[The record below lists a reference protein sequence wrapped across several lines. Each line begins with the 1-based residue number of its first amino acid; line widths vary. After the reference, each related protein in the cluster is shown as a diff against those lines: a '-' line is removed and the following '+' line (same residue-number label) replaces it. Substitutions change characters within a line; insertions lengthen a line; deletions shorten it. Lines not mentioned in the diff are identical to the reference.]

1 VSERTAAAVVVALR
15 LEALAVRRHVGGV
28 AVLRTGMGPRRV
40 AGCAPLIA
48 DRPGWVSA
56 GFCGGLAPF
65 VRPGDL
71 VVAHEVVV
79 AATRYAVPAGRD
91 LARRLRGHGLRVHLG
106 SVAATAAVVHGTARE
121 KLAAAG
127 HLAVDMESGALAE
140 LAAGRPFA
148 VVRAVVDTAAAPLVS
163 PGTPFGVLRALRSLR
178 IAAPEIGAWARAVG
192 TVEAAPAV
200 PIVTESERR

>member
-1 VSERTAAAVVVALR
+1 MTAGAAAAVVVALR
-15 LEALAVRRHVGGV
+15 LEALAMRGHVGGV
-28 AVLRTGMGPRRV
+28 EVLRTGMGPRRV

-48 DRPGWVSA
+48 DRRGWVSA

-79 AATRYAVPAGRD
+79 AATRHAVPAGRE
-91 LARRLRGHGLRVHLG
+91 LAQRLRGLGLRVHLG
-106 SVAATAAVVHGTARE
+106 SLAATAQVVHGTVRE

-127 HLAVDMESGALAE
+127 HLAVDMESGALAQ

-148 VVRAVVDTAAAPLVS
+148 VVRAVVDTADAPLAS
-163 PGTPFGVLRALRSLR
+163 PGTPLRVWRALRSLR
-178 IAAPEIGAWARAVG
+178 IAAPEIGAWTRAIDSIAV
-192 TVEAAPAV
+192 VPAV
-200 PIVTESERR
+200 PIVTESEPR